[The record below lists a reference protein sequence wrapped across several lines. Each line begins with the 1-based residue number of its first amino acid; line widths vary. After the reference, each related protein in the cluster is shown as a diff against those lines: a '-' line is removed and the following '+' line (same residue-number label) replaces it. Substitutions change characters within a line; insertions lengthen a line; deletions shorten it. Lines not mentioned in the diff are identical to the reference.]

1 MDRSDAW
8 TLSDKI
14 AVIASIVALLQF
26 FALVATI
33 FAMMRTAKRQLRAY
47 ICLYGGSIRLLP
59 VENQTFVEAYVRL
72 KNCGQTPAYGHRCWV
87 RMDVTDAAKPPF
99 DISENC
105 LTRDIIGPDGEAN
118 LPVHWGPISAQNI
131 TDIRNETKRIFVW
144 GRADYIDAFGEERY
158 FKFHFLNAK
167 ELPGKGWPLV
177 PSDKPNEAN

>member
-1 MDRSDAW
+1 MSG
-8 TLSDKI
+8 LKI
-14 AVIASIVALLQF
+14 AD
-26 FALVATI
+26 
-33 FAMMRTAKRQLRAY
+33 RPR
-47 ICLYGGSIRLLP
+47 
-59 VENQTFVEAYVRL
+59 
-72 KNCGQTPAYGHRCWV
+72 YGHRCWV

-144 GRADYIDAFGEERY
+144 GRADYVDAFGEKRY
-158 FKFHFLNAK
+158 LKFHFWNAK
-167 ELPGKGWPLV
+167 ELPGKRWPLV